1 MHNNVTA
8 LEHYADVNVNGTY
21 SLQTR
26 VAFIADIGDNLYE
39 LHFNNLIIDLK
50 PRENQ
55 QVPNTL
61 GVRHEC
67 AERGLI
73 APRLSTMFARK
84 DETNSLVCVWEC
96 ALSHVRSPFNSFPPM
111 YNAVDKDE
119 YMCVPIPKD
128 FTAVRFA
135 FDVHLRVSTSGP
147 IVLTQSFYDDL
158 NALAA
163 QIRYEAGTEYGE
175 SIVILTL
182 SGSLFEDMSLDDI
195 LQAHALNQNQLS
207 NLQIVNVAPS
217 NRRLMASSTA
227 VKVDGV
233 LITPETDIKS
243 NEEVTQLK
251 QTVDTSAAKSIQ
263 EFVFEPTQQ
272 VVAVDPV
279 IRTQSFQQL
288 SVAATPSPAP
298 GTNTPDDTVGSDP
311 VQSGVR
317 DAAYFYVILI
327 FCATL
332 CCGKTM
338 LQCCHRSTKR
348 Y

>member
-1 MHNNVTA
+1 
-8 LEHYADVNVNGTY
+8 
-21 SLQTR
+21 
-26 VAFIADIGDNLYE
+26 
-39 LHFNNLIIDLK
+39 
-50 PRENQ
+50 
-55 QVPNTL
+55 
-61 GVRHEC
+61 
-67 AERGLI
+67 
-73 APRLSTMFARK
+73 
-84 DETNSLVCVWEC
+84 
-96 ALSHVRSPFNSFPPM
+96 
-111 YNAVDKDE
+111 
-119 YMCVPIPKD
+119 MCVPIPKD

-182 SGSLFEDMSLDDI
+182 SGSLFEEMSLDDI
-195 LQAHALNQNQLS
+195 LQTHALNQNQLS